1 MPDSNKKHRGHSFP
15 SVCIVHEV
23 LITTVRKDFSCDVDE
38 TEHISIS
45 TLTQHKTEHER
56 QHGGNSLYKFQIY
69 WPAYPH

>member
-1 MPDSNKKHRGHSFP
+1 
-15 SVCIVHEV
+15 V
-23 LITTVRKDFSCDVDE
+23 LTTTVREDFSCDVDE

-56 QHGGNSLYKFQIY
+56 QHRGNLFHKLQIY